1 MNTTHVS
8 RGMRGDYSPGRGDL
22 TGARHLANLADK
34 EDREAALVHTINS
47 LREDP
52 IVIVPEHGGASWVVT
67 KHVVELLRSAF
78 ERGVL

>member
-1 MNTTHVS
+1 MPTPPA
-8 RGMRGDYSPGRGDL
+8 RGLHGDYTPAPGDL
-22 TGARHLANLADK
+22 TGHRHLANLADK

-47 LREDP
+47 LREDA
-52 IVIVPEHGGASWVVT
+52 VVLLPEPGGASWVVT